1 LKESSLNSEQTSSP
15 PSNAQALPPGIE
27 SRVVRGGR
35 FAAVLVTLS
44 LLVIAFL
51 LVFFYSRLFVTIH
64 AGERGVMWSRWTGT
78 QMDSIYLEGTQF
90 VWPWNKMTVYDVRFK
105 MAKKTVSV
113 ITKDGLIVSI
123 DMMVRYRPADRMLPN
138 LHETV
143 GTNFVDVVV
152 LPEVVRGLRGVV
164 SKYTMEQMY
173 REKFVDIRN
182 EILVQARIEGG
193 KRYVIIDDVV
203 FNDVRLPE
211 SVSQSIQH
219 KMSTEQQSLEMKYV
233 IDMAEAEAKRK
244 QVEAAGIKEQQRLIN
259 STLTDRMLKYKSIEA
274 TKELAASPN
283 AKIVMMGNDS
293 GGKDSSRLL
302 LNMGDQPAP
311 AKK

>member
-15 PSNAQALPPGIE
+15 PSQAESLPPSLAG
-27 SRVVRGGR
+27 RVVSRGR
-35 FAAVLVTLS
+35 FAAVVVTLS
-44 LLVIAFL
+44 LLAIAFL
-51 LVFFYSRLFVTIH
+51 LVFFYPRLFVTIH

-78 QMDSIYLEGTQF
+78 QMDSIYMEGTQF
-90 VWPWNKMTVYDVRFK
+90 VWPWNKLTVYDIRFK
-105 MAKKTVSV
+105 IAKKTINV

-123 DMMVRYRPADRMLPN
+123 DLKVRYRPADRMLPN

-143 GTNFVDVVV
+143 GTNYVEVVV

-164 SKYTMEQMY
+164 SRYTLQEIYQD
-173 REKFVDIRN
+173 KFVDIRDD
-182 EILVQARIEGG
+182 ILVQARIEGG
-193 KRYVIIDDVV
+193 KRYVILDDVI
-203 FNDVRLPE
+203 FDDIRLPE
-211 SVSQSIQH
+211 GVSQSIQH
-219 KMSTEQQSLEMKYV
+219 KMETEQQAFEMKYV
-233 IDMAEAEAKRK
+233 LDMAKAEAQRK
-244 QVEAAGIKEQQRLIN
+244 EIEAAGVQEQQRLIN

-283 AKIVMMGNDS
+283 AKIVLMGNDS

-302 LNMGDQPAP
+302 LNMGEQPAP

>member
-15 PSNAQALPPGIE
+15 PSKAQALPPGGE
-27 SRVVRGGR
+27 GPVVRGSR
-35 FAAVLVTLS
+35 FAAVLITLS

-51 LVFFYSRLFVTIH
+51 LVFFYPRLFVTIH

-105 MAKKTVSV
+105 LSSKKVSFLTSDGLTVSMDL
-113 ITKDGLIVSI
+113 K
-123 DMMVRYRPADRMLPN
+123 VRYRPADRMLPN

-143 GTNFVDVVV
+143 GPDFANVVV
-152 LPEVVRGLRGVV
+152 MPEVVNGLREVISQNTLEDLYK
-164 SKYTMEQMY
+164 SKFNAIQQMM
-173 REKFVDIRN
+173 
-182 EILVQARIEGG
+182 LVQAKIEGG
-193 KRYVIIDDVV
+193 KRYIIIDDVM
-203 FNDVRLPE
+203 FDDISLPAA
-211 SVSQSIQH
+211 VGQAIQH
-219 KMSTEQQSLEMKYV
+219 KMSTEQQSLEMKYM
-233 IDMAEAEAKRK
+233 IDMATAEAKRK
-244 QVEAAGIKEQQRLIN
+244 QIEAGGIEEQQRLIN
-259 STLTDRMLKYKSIEA
+259 STLTEQMLRYKSIEA

-283 AKIVMMGNDS
+283 AKIVLMGSDS

-302 LNMGDQPAP
+302 LNLGDQPAP